1 MSSVHLQKPAFIVF
15 EGLDGSGKSTCA
27 RLLADTIDAEY
38 LTTPSPDLR
47 AYREDV
53 IASFAGCQEA
63 NQLFYLATVFAT
75 SANARDL
82 IGEGRPVVLDRYFL
96 STQAYAVFRGTVLD
110 LDQVAKDLLPADITV
125 FLDVSLPIRHE
136 RLSRRGA
143 TGADIETL
151 NATADVTLRHTHSER
166 FGLPVVGTLLHL
178 QGDRMTPEEIV
189 STVRRELEHCR
200 FIKRT

>member
-1 MSSVHLQKPAFIVF
+1 M
-15 EGLDGSGKSTCA
+15 
-27 RLLADTIDAEY
+27 
-38 LTTPSPDLR
+38 
-47 AYREDV
+47 
-53 IASFAGCQEA
+53 
-63 NQLFYLATVFAT
+63 
-75 SANARDL
+75 
-82 IGEGRPVVLDRYFL
+82 
-96 STQAYAVFRGTVLD
+96 
-110 LDQVAKDLLPADITV
+110 
-125 FLDVSLPIRHE
+125 SLPIRHE